1 MGQASKTSL
10 VIGLIVVT
18 AIIVMV
24 LWVALQNQE
33 QTAPTPLETPQTGT
47 TPVAQQEVGED
58 ITISAKDAS
67 DATIDQDLANLDKQM
82 NYLNQDSSAVTEGLN
97 ATTEPQE

>member
-1 MGQASKTSL
+1 MEQTSKTSL

-18 AIIVMV
+18 GIIVMV

-33 QTAPTPLETPQTGT
+33 QTAPTPLLTPQTSA
-47 TPVAQQEVGED
+47 TPIAQQQVGET
-58 ITISAKDAS
+58 INISAKDAT
-67 DATIDQDLANLDKQM
+67 DPAIDQDIANLDKQM

-97 ATTEPQE
+97 APTEPQE